1 MIHGLLSE
9 WQRDKNHLSPAFN
22 RALAFLEGRDPANL
36 AVGKYAIDGNAIFAL
51 VQDPVTEPET
61 LRRFEAHARYFDLQ
75 LLITG
80 EEKQLY
86 AANSEGTTVT
96 EDLFA
101 GKDVAFYTPPARC
114 NAVILSPMTY
124 AVYAPMELHA
134 PNCDASIPGCALR
147 KIVFK
152 IRKDAV

>member
-1 MIHGLLSE
+1 MFYGLFSE
-9 WQRDKNHLSPAFN
+9 WQRDKSYLSPAFN
-22 RALAFLEGRDPANL
+22 KALAFLEGRDPADL

-51 VQDPVTEPET
+51 VQNPVTEPET

-86 AANSEGTTVT
+86 AANSEGTAIT
-96 EDLFA
+96 ENLFA
-101 GKDVAFYTPPARC
+101 EKDAAFYTPPAVC
-114 NAVILSPMTY
+114 NAVILRPMTY
-124 AVYAPMELHA
+124 TVYAPMELHA
-134 PNCDASIPGCALR
+134 PNCDASMPGCALR